1 MLLQNL
7 FFSSEVLAVVIDNPS
22 SEFKTAGTANYSSS
36 DDTFTLT
43 QNSTYKVGSISLKK
57 RISVNSD
64 FSLKLSINLGSNPN
78 GADGIGIS
86 LHSGSVDQTGRF
98 GPELG
103 IGGLPNAVGFAFDT
117 YHNGQGFANTPLGRD
132 PLDANNRPIIPYFQ
146 TWKSN
151 SSGVLQRTST
161 AAQLPVLDGNFYPV
175 EISYVASSKEITV
188 TYRGNSFTQVV
199 TSSNY
204 PNGMVLSVSAST
216 GSLFNI
222 QQVKV
227 NELEFLESK
236 NVSVLYQD
244 TEGNVISDG
253 ISLSGKIGEP
263 YTTEQKAIEG
273 YTFKEVHG
281 NPSGIYTESEQIVT
295 YIYTKN
301 PVAGGDVTASYV
313 DESGNE
319 ISSKVVLTGNVGE
332 SYTTE
337 QKTIEGYTFKEVQ
350 GNPSGTFTESEQ
362 TVTYIYTKDPVAGG
376 DVTASYVDES
386 GNEISSKVVL
396 TGNVGESYTTEQKTI
411 EGYTFKEVQG
421 NPSGTFTE
429 SEQTVIYIYTK
440 NH

>member
-1 MLLQNL
+1 
-7 FFSSEVLAVVIDNPS
+7 
-22 SEFKTAGTANYSSS
+22 
-36 DDTFTLT
+36 
-43 QNSTYKVGSISLKK
+43 
-57 RISVNSD
+57 
-64 FSLKLSINLGSNPN
+64 
-78 GADGIGIS
+78 
-86 LHSGSVDQTGRF
+86 
-98 GPELG
+98 
-103 IGGLPNAVGFAFDT
+103 
-117 YHNGQGFANTPLGRD
+117 
-132 PLDANNRPIIPYFQ
+132 
-146 TWKSN
+146 
-151 SSGVLQRTST
+151 
-161 AAQLPVLDGNFYPV
+161 
-175 EISYVASSKEITV
+175 
-188 TYRGNSFTQVV
+188 
-199 TSSNY
+199 
-204 PNGMVLSVSAST
+204 MVLSVSAST